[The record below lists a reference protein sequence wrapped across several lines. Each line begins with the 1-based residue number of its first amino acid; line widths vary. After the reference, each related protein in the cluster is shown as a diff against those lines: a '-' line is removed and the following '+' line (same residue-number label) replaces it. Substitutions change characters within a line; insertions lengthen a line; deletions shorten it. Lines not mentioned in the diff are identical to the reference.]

1 MEVSLPSIIHL
12 LLVSHLESQYG
23 KQHENLREKCIGLL
37 LQLDIV
43 TATVIQVHMSRLRIV
58 LPWLGPLRTRL
69 ALHRQL
75 LLRPLLTTGFKQ

>member
-1 MEVSLPSIIHL
+1 MEVSPLSTIRL
-12 LLVSHLESQYG
+12 LLVSHLESRYG
-23 KQHENLREKCIGLL
+23 KEHENLRGKSNGLL
-37 LQLDIV
+37 LQLDIG